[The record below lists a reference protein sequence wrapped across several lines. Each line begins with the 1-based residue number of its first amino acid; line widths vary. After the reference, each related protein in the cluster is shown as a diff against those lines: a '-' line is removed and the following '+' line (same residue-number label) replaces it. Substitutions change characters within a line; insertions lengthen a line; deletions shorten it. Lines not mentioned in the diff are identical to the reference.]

1 MEAQLKRR
9 GHMNKEVNVERPIDP
24 EIEGEV
30 AALISDR
37 EFLTMF
43 RMSHVAFNSLLDLI
57 TPFLH
62 NTN

>member
-1 MEAQLKRR
+1 
-9 GHMNKEVNVERPIDP
+9 MNKEVNVERPIDP